1 VFLPSEGMHKI
12 YSPPN
17 TSLHGSDGV
26 KSGLPYLVLARKIR
40 VRSDHSHSQMLLV
53 TMYILLSPHHCR
65 RLPGRQLACVSIA
78 RRVRLRT
85 VPLYESKNHLCMHG
99 TTVSGH

>member
-26 KSGLPYLVLARKIR
+26 KSGL
-40 VRSDHSHSQMLLV
+40 
-53 TMYILLSPHHCR
+53 LS
-65 RLPGRQLACVSIA
+65 
-78 RRVRLRT
+78 
-85 VPLYESKNHLCMHG
+85 G
-99 TTVSGH
+99 TGTQGSSLE